1 MLPTVE
7 DNTPDTG
14 TEPDETQAPDNA
26 EEWTYFDPDTD
37 QDTVDTPEPDA
48 TEDGPEETA
57 EPEPVEATHDAVVT
71 LPDGAKV
78 PVSEVLKGYQRQ
90 ADYTRKS
97 QELAS
102 QRKAME
108 ANLQRIEGI
117 QEAFVNHLTSLIP
130 AEPNPALALSN
141 PNAYTA
147 QKAQYEAAM
156 AQVQKLVE
164 MGQQPKQIRDAMT
177 AEMKSQ
183 IIAQENA
190 QLAEK
195 FPEVSTQ
202 QGRQKF
208 FTKAAEAAQEIGFS
222 MDELGA
228 VTDHRMFAL
237 AHYAKIGMEAMKSR
251 AAAKAKAAVAPP
263 VSPRK
268 PGQPVQTARSN
279 DAMKRLARSG
289 SIRDA
294 LKVDWD

>member
-1 MLPTVE
+1 MITPVE
-7 DNTPDTG
+7 DNNPDSG
-14 TEPDETQAPDNA
+14 IEPDETQAPDNA
-26 EEWTYFDPDTD
+26 EEWTYYDPDTD
-37 QDTVDTPEPDA
+37 QDTVDAPEAAA

-71 LPDGAKV
+71 LPTGEKITVAETI
-78 PVSEVLKGYQRQ
+78 SGYQRQ

-102 QRKAME
+102 QRKAIE

-117 QEAFVNHLTSLIP
+117 QEAFVNHLSSMIP

-156 AQVQKLVE
+156 AQVQKLIE
-164 MGQQPKQIRDAMT
+164 MGQQPKQIKDAMT
-177 AEMKSQ
+177 AEVKAQ

-190 QLAEK
+190 QLADK

-237 AHYAKIGMEAMKSR
+237 AHYARIGMEAMKSR

-268 PGQPVQTARSN
+268 PGNPAQAVKSN